1 MKEGPLTPV
10 AKPFPSVAKTNPT
23 PKPVTKA
30 VEGQVV
36 PSVKLTQVKAAEAAP
51 TDKNVA
57 DNNSLPNGW
66 SWI

>member
-10 AKPFPSVAKTNPT
+10 AKPSPSVAKTNPA

-36 PSVKLTQVKAAEAAP
+36 PSAKVTQVKAAEAAP
-51 TDKNVA
+51 TDKNA
-57 DNNSLPNGW
+57 AENNSPRNGW